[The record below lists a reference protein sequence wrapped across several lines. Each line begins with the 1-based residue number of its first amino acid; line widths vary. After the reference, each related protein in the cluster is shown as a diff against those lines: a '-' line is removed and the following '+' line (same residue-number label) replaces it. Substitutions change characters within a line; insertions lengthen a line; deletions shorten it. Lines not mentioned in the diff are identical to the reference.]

1 MKTKYIKGL
10 TKPQLEYVN
19 KLIQMELTFGDMGK
33 MKENML
39 KRIEIKV
46 IDTLNKYTYGG

>member
-10 TKPQLEYVN
+10 TKPQLEYVH
-19 KLIQMELTFGDMGK
+19 KLIQMELTWGDMNK
-33 MKENML
+33 IKENML

-46 IDTLNKYTYGG
+46 IDTIHKYNYGG